1 MSASFVI
8 EVYNVP
14 PGPDPELPVETPPED
29 PIAYLTVPAGGTP
42 PSIGDL
48 ITLSI
53 GMKKTERLKVVSRHH
68 LASSAEDAENPAHVD
83 WTKMWIFVTHA

>member
-29 PIAYLTVPAGGTP
+29 PIACPRATLTVRFTVASLTTP
-42 PSIGDL
+42 I
-48 ITLSI
+48 IAT
-53 GMKKTERLKVVSRHH
+53 R
-68 LASSAEDAENPAHVD
+68 
-83 WTKMWIFVTHA
+83 